1 MYAVFNWRRKTLN
14 FHFSQL
20 ISELSDTVAACLLDL
35 TDLSSGLKFE
45 GAAANDILT
54 QQIIRDITPPSGPL
68 RDLEKNFRHA
78 IINSDAAAIK
88 DCVHFSESLG
98 QQNGGKANVT
108 RILWNAIIEAPPDL
122 ADLIFSTL
130 STPFDFQFIDDINGR
145 SCLHDAAIAGVPRLV
160 DLCIQNGVQID
171 RSDVYGRVPLHY
183 ACMNG
188 FPRICEQLL
197 LAGSPPD
204 ALDRDNYSPLV
215 YATLKGNVDCVRVL
229 LEQGKVPVQSTSSPS
244 DLIPLSLASQCG
256 HVDVVVL
263 LLKHGATSV
272 PNTNGEYPIHLAARE
287 GHAQICRLLLN
298 MDGWDI
304 PDKYHEWTPLFH
316 AARYG
321 RADCVR
327 VLLEAGSAPDVKDEL
342 GQTAA
347 HYAAWYGHHDCLAL
361 ILAATQTNSP
371 SQSRS
376 IPKHDSPALEVV
388 LPGDSEIDLIPTLSL
403 PPPAMPHRVY
413 GHNFLDRNHLV
424 QITIGPSSKNPTRQG
439 VRLHHRLISPV
450 FKDEYL
456 VSSTP
461 LKLVMTTT
469 SPQVTSAPYSI
480 SLPQSGRKDVFTFQ
494 IPALDCLSLEFSIY
508 PNFGTKTIGRAIALP
523 SMFEDCTSG
532 THEFTLPILDTR
544 LHVIGEVGACSDEGL
559 IV

>member
-1 MYAVFNWRRKTLN
+1 M
-14 FHFSQL
+14 QL
-20 ISELSDTVAACLLDL
+20 ISELSDTVATCLLDL

-54 QQIIRDITPPSGPL
+54 QQIFSDIAPPSGPL

-98 QQNGGKANVT
+98 QQNVGKVDVA

-122 ADLIFSTL
+122 ADLIFSSL
-130 STPFDFQFIDDINGR
+130 STPFDFQFVDDINGR
-145 SCLHDAAIAGVPRLV
+145 TCLHDVAIAGASRLV
-160 DLCIQNGVQID
+160 DLCIRNRVQID
-171 RSDVYGRVPLHY
+171 RSDAYGRIPLHY

-188 FPRICEQLL
+188 YSRVCEQLL
-197 LAGSPPD
+197 LAGSPPN

-229 LEQGKVPVQSTSSPS
+229 LEQGKVSAQSPS
-244 DLIPLSLASQCG
+244 SSSDLAPLSVASQCG

-263 LLKHGATSV
+263 LLRHGATSV
-272 PNTNGEYPIHLAARE
+272 PNTNGEYPVHLAARE

-298 MDGWDI
+298 MDGWDV

-321 RADCVR
+321 RASCVQ
-327 VLLEAGSAPDVKDEL
+327 VLLEAGSTPYAKDEL

-347 HYAAWYGHHDCLAL
+347 HYAAWYGHLDCLTL
-361 ILAATQTNSP
+361 ILAATESKSD
-371 SQSRS
+371 SQSRVVS
-376 IPKHDSPALEVV
+376 KSRSPAPEVV
-388 LPGDSEIDLIPTLSL
+388 PSRDSEIDLIPILSL

-424 QITIGPSSKNPTRQG
+424 QVVVGPSSATPTKQG
-439 VRLHHRLISPV
+439 VRLHHRLISPA
-450 FKDEYL
+450 FKDEHL

-461 LKLVMTTT
+461 LKLVMTTA
-469 SPQVTSAPYSI
+469 SPQVISAPYSI
-480 SLPQSGRKDVFTFQ
+480 SLPQNGNHDVFTFQ
-494 IPALDCLSLEFSIY
+494 IPSLESLYLEFSIY

-523 SMFEDCTSG
+523 SMLRDCTSG
-532 THEFTLPILDTR
+532 TREFTLPILDTR
-544 LHVIGEVGACSDEGL
+544 LHIIGEVRL
-559 IV
+559 LLP